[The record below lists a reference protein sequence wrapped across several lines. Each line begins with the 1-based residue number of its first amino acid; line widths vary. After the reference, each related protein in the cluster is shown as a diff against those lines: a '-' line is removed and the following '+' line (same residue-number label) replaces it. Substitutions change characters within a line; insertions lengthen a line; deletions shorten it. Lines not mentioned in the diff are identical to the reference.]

1 MIVRVVLVSL
11 IGFLIMAADTKN
23 SEGESQTVNT
33 SSLVR
38 PPDASVSFVP
48 ETEALSTAVTS
59 TPTLLPP
66 LSLRFVSPREGG
78 VVTLGEKSVI
88 DLAITGVP
96 VNISELSLSDLYTCL
111 DADAE
116 SAKKSVELW
125 SEQHEHPLN
134 ELESFPRTGKLFRKS
149 FRPHCVPASLQRVK
163 FLRTSRLGIHQ
174 MFASLEK
181 WALSSSVKEKNFT
194 LRKGESVLEEDTYE
208 SLFYV
213 KEVISKTMVTF
224 QSESP
229 SSTTGNFG
237 RLPYMI
243 SRPHCSRFTHF
254 KFLLYPQQWLPSTQ
268 GASIYYTLLSHP
280 LRTEDPVEACVL
292 IGLSDVK
299 AANQNRESLEASASR
314 LTRLPL
320 WGNGENHI
328 VFHYG
333 DYSPGFDVQHA
344 IIAASSFSHGP
355 PFNKSFFNHK
365 SPELIPDL
373 IQARFGYDIEMPM
386 AFYRCG
392 YGDDQLHLKK
402 FSRFY
407 KSSPAG
413 VNGFAKESSV
423 PSMDSRERPLLLTF
437 KGALYDMPLDHPAYP
452 RRILHSIHNGRDVI
466 IALHCWSVAPDC
478 STNDEERAGTF
489 GASSDFSSNPPPL
502 YNHMRNYSSA
512 SSLLTPECYSL
523 TQESQSYDF
532 ETLMLRSRFAAVLP
546 GEGTHS
552 YRLYEALQAGSI
564 PVLLGRS
571 ARPLDGLIKW
581 DEIAILQEDTS
592 ALALQY
598 LEARLRLIPTS
609 TLTIMQ
615 KRGKIVFEAHFS
627 TLNAQMSSMF
637 ALLAHR
643 FNNVN
648 RKISQEAEA
657 EKISS
662 EGEQSILSGL
672 SRNIRN
678 VEKSDEAIEDK
689 VIISKDVM
697 SSIKDMTSLSSNL
710 KYNVNKEFQ
719 KDTPFP
725 AVFPTGTE
733 AEIDEIEKRSS
744 VRVNT
749 NNTIYSEAPAEGLT
763 AESNSSLEYS
773 STIWS
778 ASQPL
783 IAENRS
789 RNGSAFQPSTT
800 QSHSRLNTYSHLLIE
815 GSNAVAQLAEII
827 GPVQR
832 LQLTVLLLNN
842 SISNLTDGGSNIGEQ
857 VDINRAR
864 FLLKEAYANLSKARS
879 QVYKDENL
887 LSSLSLSTILPH
899 IEWIN
904 LATPSLTERSQD
916 NVRPAVANIH
926 LILSQVYGIVG
937 EWRHAATAVHLLLL
951 HYGSERSSQQQ
962 DADTKR
968 ARNTLFDLR
977 RSSMVLNESLISSP
991 PQGRLLDVL
1000 SDFDGISETK
1010 GGFGLRGW
1018 GALAHF
1024 SGPAPLVSVGKHSL
1038 PFPVI
1043 SLVLSNSFE
1052 THPSV
1057 VIPHALLTA
1066 NTVQKI
1072 AEGHLLQHSLQIRLH
1087 TFMRENAVR
1096 KTRANSLPLR
1106 PRKKGLFSNF
1116 SKSTNSSIAI
1126 VSLCAYPKGS
1136 GNLTELSTRNLKAY
1150 CEHHG
1155 YHCFIATA
1163 SLDTSRPTAWSKVL
1177 LVTHF
1182 LPKYEWIMWKDCD
1195 TFFMNRNTT
1204 VEDILVS
1211 ATKAREI
1218 VGEGV
1223 DRVLRG
1229 EAKKQVGVS
1238 DTHEMLE
1245 YENGR
1250 EALNVSAI
1258 KTFIFSSEGS
1268 VVETLG
1274 PGSSAESNFSSVQS
1288 ITETATAN
1296 IIDRAIFR
1304 ISSKKRDIHGESI
1317 DGGFEDSIFQH
1328 EKNSLFD
1335 ESMCTN
1341 ALPLASSSIDLIVSE
1356 DGLMLNTGVWFIRRS
1371 VWSLGWLQR
1380 IYGVE
1385 EGVAKSAMNISSTL
1399 FPFDSIKTF
1408 TGGEGKSLITPSII
1422 SEALKRMLSNES
1434 HTILTNNRMWEQG
1447 GALWQFV
1454 NRDAPYA
1461 ANERS
1466 RSLHDT
1472 LIDARNAHC
1481 RHDQDELLDDKDSS
1495 VRLLIA
1501 YEDLL
1506 HTQFV
1511 PQAWINSYPEA
1522 IAGVLRDHKGAAMHA
1537 SHQSDDWL
1545 VSFSGCKGYFGVEPC
1560 EDLYSAFGKA
1570 GVGGSEYLA

>member
-1 MIVRVVLVSL
+1 MIVSVVWIYL
-11 IGFLIMAADTKN
+11 ICFLILAADTKK
-23 SEGESQTVNT
+23 SEGESLTVIT
-33 SSLVR
+33 SSSLR

-48 ETEALSTAVTS
+48 ETETLSTTVTS
-59 TPTLLPP
+59 TPTLPSP

-78 VVTLGEKSVI
+78 VVTLGEKSVV
-88 DLAITGVP
+88 DLAITGAS
-96 VNISELSLSDLYTCL
+96 VNASDLPLSNLYTCL
-111 DADAE
+111 DVDAE
-116 SAKKSVELW
+116 RAKKSVELW
-125 SEQHEHPLN
+125 PEQHELSLHKS
-134 ELESFPRTGKLFRKS
+134 ESFPPSGHHRLFRKS
-149 FRPHCVPASLQRVK
+149 FRPHCVPATLQRVQ

-181 WALSSSVKEKNFT
+181 WALYSSVKEQRFT
-194 LRKGESVLEEDTYE
+194 LRDGESAFENDTDE
-208 SLFYV
+208 PLFYV

-224 QSESP
+224 QSES
-229 SSTTGNFG
+229 SSSASGNFG

-254 KFLLYPQQWLPSTQ
+254 KFLLYTQQWLPSTQ
-268 GASIYYTLLSHP
+268 AASIYYTLHSHP
-280 LRTEDPVEACVL
+280 LRTEDPAEACVL

-299 AANQNRESLEASASR
+299 AANQNRESLEATASR
-314 LTRLPL
+314 LTRLTL

-333 DYSPGFDVQHA
+333 DYSPGFDVQRA

-373 IQARFGYDIEMPM
+373 IQARAGYDIEMPM

-407 KSSPAG
+407 KLSPTAL
-413 VNGFAKESSV
+413 NGFSKESSV
-423 PSMDSRERPLLLTF
+423 PLMNSGERPLLLTF

-452 RRILHSIHNGRDVI
+452 RRILRSIHNGRDVI

-478 STNDEERAGTF
+478 TVSSTNDEAKADDI
-489 GASSDFSSNPPPL
+489 GAFSDFSTKPTPL
-502 YNHMRNYSSA
+502 YNQMRNYSSA
-512 SSLLTPECYSL
+512 SSALTPECYSL
-523 TQESQSYDF
+523 THESQSYDF
-532 ETLMLRSRFAAVLP
+532 ETLMLRSRFSAVLP

-581 DEIAILQEDTS
+581 DDIAILQEDTS
-592 ALALQY
+592 ALALRY

-609 TLTIMQ
+609 TLTTMQ
-615 KRGKIVFEAHFS
+615 RRGRIVFEAHFS

-643 FNNVN
+643 FSDVY
-648 RKISQEAEA
+648 KMISQEVET
-657 EKISS
+657 EKDSS
-662 EGEQSILSGL
+662 EGDRSIVWGHSGD
-672 SRNIRN
+672 NGN
-678 VEKSDEAIEDK
+678 VEKSGEAIDNK

-697 SSIKDMTSLSSNL
+697 SLNKGMTSLSTQQNITID
-710 KYNVNKEFQ
+710 KEI
-719 KDTPFP
+719 KEETPP
-725 AVFPTGTE
+725 TDVFPVE
-733 AEIDEIEKRSS
+733 
-744 VRVNT
+744 
-749 NNTIYSEAPAEGLT
+749 T
-763 AESNSSLEYS
+763 AEEDEVEKVKTLYDTLLFESSSEDAPLRLNSSLSYS
-773 STIWS
+773 SAGRS
-778 ASQPL
+778 APPL
-783 IAENRS
+783 PLPIITES
-789 RNGSAFQPSTT
+789 L
-800 QSHSRLNTYSHLLIE
+800 SRLNTFSHLLIE
-815 GSNAVAQLAEII
+815 GSKAVSHLAEII

-842 SISNLTDGGSNIGEQ
+842 SISNLTDGSNIGEQ
-857 VDINRAR
+857 VDVNRAR
-864 FLLKEAYANLSKARS
+864 LLLKVAHANLSAARS
-879 QVYKDENL
+879 QVYENDNI
-887 LSSLSLSTILPH
+887 LSSLSLSSILPH
-899 IEWIN
+899 IEWLN
-904 LATPSLTERSQD
+904 SATPSLTDRSQD
-916 NVRPAVANIH
+916 HVRPAVANIYS
-926 LILSQVYGIVG
+926 ILSQVHGIVG
-937 EWRHAATAVHLLLL
+937 EWRHSATAVHLLLL
-951 HYGSERSSQQQ
+951 HYGRERGSQQQ

-977 RSSMVLNESLISSP
+977 RSSMVVNDSLIPISP
-991 PQGRLLDVL
+991 RGRLLDVL

-1024 SGPAPLVSVGKHSL
+1024 SGPAPLAAVGKHSL
-1038 PFPVI
+1038 PFPII
-1043 SLVLSNSFE
+1043 SSMYSVSFE

-1057 VIPHALLTA
+1057 VLPHVLVTA
-1066 NTVQKI
+1066 NAAQRV
-1072 AEGHLLQHSLQIRLH
+1072 ADDHLLQHSLQIRLL

-1096 KTRANSLPLR
+1096 KTRANSLPPR
-1106 PRKKGLFSNF
+1106 PRKNGLFSNL
-1116 SKSTNSSIAI
+1116 SKSMNASIAI

-1136 GNLTELSTRNLKAY
+1136 GNLTELSTKNLKAY

-1155 YHCFIATA
+1155 YDCFIATA

-1195 TFFMNRNTT
+1195 TFFMNRETT

-1211 ATKAREI
+1211 AAKAREI

-1229 EAKKQVGVS
+1229 GTTKQKDIS
-1238 DTHEMLE
+1238 EMPKIRD

-1250 EALNVSAI
+1250 KGLNVSAI

-1268 VVETLG
+1268 VVDTLG
-1274 PGSSAESNFSSVQS
+1274 PGSSAESKFSSVQS
-1288 ITETATAN
+1288 ITETATVN

-1304 ISSKKRDIHGESI
+1304 ISSKKRDIRGESI

-1328 EKNSLFD
+1328 EKKSLFD
-1335 ESMCTN
+1335 ESMCMN

-1380 IYGVE
+1380 IYGVDD
-1385 EGVAKSAMNISSTL
+1385 GFLNYSLNVSSTL
-1399 FPFDSIKTF
+1399 FPFDSINTI
-1408 TGGEGKSLITPSII
+1408 TGGEGESLITPPII

-1434 HTILTNNRMWEQG
+1434 YTVLTNSRMWEQG

-1454 NRDAPYA
+1454 NRDVPHA
-1461 ANERS
+1461 AKEEAQYLNK
-1466 RSLHDT
+1466 SLV
-1472 LIDARNAHC
+1472 DARFSFCQNN
-1481 RHDQDELLDDKDSS
+1481 QDKRLDDKHSS
-1495 VRLLIA
+1495 VRPLLS

-1522 IAGVLRDHKGAAMHA
+1522 IAGVLRDHKSIPMHA
-1537 SHQSDDWL
+1537 SFQPNDWL
-1545 VSFSGCKGYFGVEPC
+1545 VSFSGCRGYFGERSC
-1560 EDLYSAFGKA
+1560 EDLYHAFAKTS
-1570 GVGGSEYLA
+1570 VGGIGT

>member
-1 MIVRVVLVSL
+1 MIVRVVWIYLVC
-11 IGFLIMAADTKN
+11 FLILAADTKK
-23 SEGESQTVNT
+23 SEGESLTVIT
-33 SSLVR
+33 LSSLR

-48 ETEALSTAVTS
+48 ETETLSTTVTS
-59 TPTLLPP
+59 TPTLPSP

-78 VVTLGEKSVI
+78 VVTLGEKSVV
-88 DLAITGVP
+88 DLAITGMS
-96 VNISELSLSDLYTCL
+96 VNASDLPLSDLYTCL
-111 DADAE
+111 DVNAE

-125 SEQHEHPLN
+125 PEQHEHPLN
-134 ELESFPRTGKLFRKS
+134 ETGSNPQSGHLRHFRKS
-149 FRPHCVPASLQRVK
+149 IRPHCVPATLQRMQ
-163 FLRTSRLGIHQ
+163 FLRTSRLGVHQ

-181 WALSSSVKEKNFT
+181 WALYSSVEKQRFT
-194 LRKGESVLEEDTYE
+194 LREGESAFEND
-208 SLFYV
+208 SDDPLFYV
-213 KEVISKTMVTF
+213 KEVLSKTIVTF
-224 QSESP
+224 QSELP
-229 SSTTGNFG
+229 SSASGNFG
-237 RLPYMI
+237 RLPYTI

-268 GASIYYTLLSHP
+268 SASIYYTLLSHP
-280 LRTEDPVEACVL
+280 LRTEDPAEACVL

-299 AANQNRESLEASASR
+299 AANQNKESLEATGSR

-333 DYSPGFDVQHA
+333 DYSPGFDVQRA
-344 IIAASSFSHGP
+344 MIAASSFSHGP

-365 SPELIPDL
+365 SPEMIPDL
-373 IQARFGYDIEMPM
+373 IQARSGYDIEMPM

-407 KSSPAG
+407 KSSPTG
-413 VNGFAKESSV
+413 GNGLSTESSV

-452 RRILHSIHNGRDVI
+452 RRIMRSIHNGRDVI

-478 STNDEERAGTF
+478 SVSSTNDEAKADAI
-489 GASSDFSSNPPPL
+489 GAFSDFSSKPTPV
-502 YNHMRNYSSA
+502 YNQMRNYSSA
-512 SSLLTPECYSL
+512 SSALTPECYSL

-571 ARPLDGLIKW
+571 ARPLEGLIKW

-609 TLTIMQ
+609 TLSIMQ
-615 KRGKIVFEAHFS
+615 KRGRIVFEAHFS
-627 TLNAQMSSMF
+627 TLYAQMSSMF

-643 FNNVN
+643 FNDVN
-648 RKISQEAEA
+648 KMISQEAEA

-662 EGEQSILSGL
+662 EGEQSILLGL

-697 SSIKDMTSLSSNL
+697 STIKGMTSLSNYL
-710 KYNVNKEFQ
+710 KSNVNKELH
-719 KDTPFP
+719 KETPFP
-725 AVFPTGTE
+725 DVFPTGTE
-733 AEIDEIEKRSS
+733 AEKDEIEKRSS
-744 VRVNT
+744 VKVDT
-749 NNTIYSEAPAEGLT
+749 NNTIYSEAPSEG
-763 AESNSSLEYS
+763 ASIESSSTLKYS
-773 STIWS
+773 SS
-778 ASQPL
+778 K
-783 IAENRS
+783 
-789 RNGSAFQPSTT
+789 GSALQPSITEN
-800 QSHSRLNTYSHLLIE
+800 HSRLNTYSHLLIE
-815 GSNAVAQLAEII
+815 GSKAVSQLAEII

-842 SISNLTDGGSNIGEQ
+842 SITNMTYGSNIGEQ
-857 VDINRAR
+857 IDINRSK
-864 FLLKEAYANLSKARS
+864 LLLHEAYANLSVARL
-879 QVYKDENL
+879 QIYENDNL
-887 LSSLSLSTILPH
+887 LSSLSLSTVSPH
-899 IEWIN
+899 IEWLN
-904 LATPSLTERSQD
+904 SATPSLIDRSLD
-916 NVRPAVANIH
+916 HARPAVANIYS
-926 LILSQVYGIVG
+926 ILSQVYGIVG

-951 HYGSERSSQQQ
+951 HYGVERGSQQQ

-977 RSSMVLNESLISSP
+977 RSSTVVNETLISRSP
-991 PQGRLLDVL
+991 HGRLLDVL
-1000 SDFDGISETK
+1000 SDFDGLSETK

-1024 SGPAPLVSVGKHSL
+1024 SGPAPLVSVGKHSF
-1038 PFPVI
+1038 PFPKI
-1043 SLVLSNSFE
+1043 SSIHSDSYE

-1057 VIPHALLTA
+1057 VLPHVLLTA
-1066 NTVQKI
+1066 NAAQRV
-1072 AEGHLLQHSLQIRLH
+1072 ADDYLLQQSLQLRLH
-1087 TFMRENAVR
+1087 SFIRENKV
-1096 KTRANSLPLR
+1096 KKSRAHSLPLC
-1106 PRKKGLFSNF
+1106 PMNKGLFSNF
-1116 SKSTNSSIAI
+1116 FSSKNSSIAI
-1126 VSLCAYPKGS
+1126 VSICAYPKGS
-1136 GNLTELSTRNLKAY
+1136 GNLTELSTKNLKAY

-1155 YHCFIATA
+1155 YDCFFATA

-1182 LPKYEWIMWKDCD
+1182 LSKYEWIMWKDCD
-1195 TFFMNRNTT
+1195 TFFMNRDTT

-1211 ATKAREI
+1211 AAKARDI
-1218 VGEGV
+1218 VGKGV
-1223 DRVLRG
+1223 NRVLRS
-1229 EAKKQVGVS
+1229 ETKKQEVIPETRKV
-1238 DTHEMLE
+1238 LE

-1250 EALNVSAI
+1250 EGLDVSAI
-1258 KTFIFSSEGS
+1258 KTIIFSSEGS

-1288 ITETATAN
+1288 ITVTATAN
-1296 IIDRAIFR
+1296 IIDRAILH
-1304 ISSKKRDIHGESI
+1304 ISSKQQDVYGESKI
-1317 DGGFEDSIFQH
+1317 VGYNDSQTH
-1328 EKNSLFD
+1328 RNKNSTFD

-1341 ALPLASSSIDLIVSE
+1341 ALPLASSSIDFIVSE

-1380 IYGVE
+1380 IYGVDV
-1385 EGVAKSAMNISSTL
+1385 GVVNSSLNVSSTL
-1399 FPFDSIKTF
+1399 FPFDSINTI
-1408 TGGEGKSLITPSII
+1408 TGGEGISLITPSMI

-1434 HTILTNNRMWEQG
+1434 RTMLTNNRMWEQG

-1454 NRDAPYA
+1454 NREVPYA
-1461 ANERS
+1461 AKEEA
-1466 RSLHDT
+1466 RSLKKN
-1472 LIDARNAHC
+1472 LFDARNARC
-1481 RHDQDELLDDKDSS
+1481 QNNQDSRLDDKHSS
-1495 VRLLIA
+1495 RCTLIA
-1501 YEDLL
+1501 YEDVL

-1511 PQAWINSYPEA
+1511 PQEWINSYPEA
-1522 IAGVLRDHKGAAMHA
+1522 ISGVLRDHKGAPMHA
-1537 SHQSDDWL
+1537 SYQPDDWL
-1545 VSFSGCKGYFGVEPC
+1545 VSFSGCKGYFGELPC
-1560 EDLYSAFGKA
+1560 EDMYAAFGKA
-1570 GVGGSEYLA
+1570 GVGGSE